1 MQPDSTLLVRDE
13 AELDA
18 LYGPALERSVRKQ
31 MDRLDEH
38 SRAFL
43 AASPMMFLATIG
55 AGPGARADNTPRGD
69 RPGFVQVADD
79 YTLLIPDRRGN
90 NRIDSLR
97 NIVVNP
103 QVGLLFLIPGVNETF
118 RVNGEAVLS
127 RDPALLARFE
137 VDGKLPRTVIVVRV
151 LEAYVHCARALVRAD
166 LWNAAKFAVHTTV
179 PSFGTMMAAHT
190 GGFVDAVKLDEENKT
205 RVKATLY

>member
-1 MQPDSTLLVRDE
+1 MQPDTTLLVRDA

-18 LYGPALERSVRKQ
+18 MYGPALERSVRKQ

-43 AASPMMFLATIG
+43 AASPMMFLATLG
-55 AGPGARADNTPRGD
+55 AGPGARADKSPRGD

-90 NRIDSLR
+90 NRTDSLR

-118 RVNGEAVLS
+118 RVNGEAALS

-137 VDGKLPRTVIVVRV
+137 VEGKLPRTVIVVRV
-151 LEAYVHCARALVRAD
+151 REAYVHCARALVRAD
-166 LWNAAKFAVHTTV
+166 LWNPAHFAVRNTV

-190 GGFVDAVKLDEENKT
+190 GGFVDAVKLDEENKI
-205 RVKATLY
+205 RIPATLY

>member
-1 MQPDSTLLVRDE
+1 MQPDTTLLVRDA

-38 SRAFL
+38 SRAFIG
-43 AASPMMFLATIG
+43 ASPMMFLATMG
-55 AGPGARADNTPRGD
+55 AGSEARADNTPRGD

-79 YTLLIPDRRGN
+79 RTLLIPDRRGN

-97 NIVVNP
+97 NIVANP

-137 VDGKLPRTVIVVRV
+137 VEGKLPRTVIVVRV

-166 LWNAAKFAVHTTV
+166 LWNPAKFAEHTTV

-190 GGFVDAVKLDEENKT
+190 GGFVDGVKLDEENET